1 MLALALPD
9 QVVGVGAVPV
19 QPAHDADA
27 IADADAPVAVGRV
40 GGAASATSDP
50 DAAVAVGRRLEA
62 AVVVVVV
69 LLLLLPLVVS
79 GAVAP
84 SLGRRA
90 EAGEPSPA
98 SAPSARGAR
107 GARAVPVVVLPRPC
121 PGGPG
126 GRAPE
131 VAPGAGAEERGGAR
145 RRDGGRGEETSEG
158 FFCCCCSR
166 ERGESRSAK
175 FSCFVS
181 FAVTLST
188 RTVRGHRNRPRARRE
203 RGKNEAPKRQ
213 VNLSGV
219 VVVATIEEFSGKKGG
234 KHPSPYPSLCCTQ
247 CASKHA
253 VQLTGDT
260 SFVRRHSMHS
270 SKGGRPLAPPPPGAP
285 QEEQHEFCRSLIG
298 ERTRVYLSL
307 LLRSP
312 ALCRRSLSRL
322 LRFASEKLAEISN
335 LAADVEKETFEKEGA
350 RATWQRKVVSF
361 VALLFFPASTRVKFF
376 SSPRSER
383 ETFVSTAPPTSFISQ
398 LALQPFFRSSSSL
411 PRFFHKNPPSQ
422 PCSRPDSSR
431 APCSRS
437 SSTPSRSSSPTP
449 TSTARRPASASRPW
463 TRRTSRSCR

>member
-1 MLALALPD
+1 MVSEQAQQPRGGGGRRAPMLALALPD

-19 QPAHDADA
+19 QPADDAEA

-50 DAAVAVGRRLEA
+50 DAAVAVSRRLEA
-62 AVVVVVV
+62 AVVVVMV

-98 SAPSARGAR
+98 SAPRSRGAL

-145 RRDGGRGEETSEG
+145 RRDGGRGEETGEG

-188 RTVRGHRNRPRARRE
+188 RTVRNRPSQSATRE
-203 RGKNEAPKRQ
+203 AGKR
-213 VNLSGV
+213 
-219 VVVATIEEFSGKKGG
+219 EE
-234 KHPSPYPSLCCTQ
+234 
-247 CASKHA
+247 
-253 VQLTGDT
+253 
-260 SFVRRHSMHS
+260 
-270 SKGGRPLAPPPPGAP
+270 
-285 QEEQHEFCRSLIG
+285 
-298 ERTRVYLSL
+298 
-307 LLRSP
+307 
-312 ALCRRSLSRL
+312 
-322 LRFASEKLAEISN
+322 
-335 LAADVEKETFEKEGA
+335 
-350 RATWQRKVVSF
+350 
-361 VALLFFPASTRVKFF
+361 
-376 SSPRSER
+376 
-383 ETFVSTAPPTSFISQ
+383 
-398 LALQPFFRSSSSL
+398 
-411 PRFFHKNPPSQ
+411 
-422 PCSRPDSSR
+422 
-431 APCSRS
+431 
-437 SSTPSRSSSPTP
+437 
-449 TSTARRPASASRPW
+449 
-463 TRRTSRSCR
+463 